1 MLGEIT
7 QYIALAVL
15 LAGLAYFL
23 TLIVGNIKVQSSAN
37 ISAQADAAYFSTR
50 IGEIMDRREIIKAQD
65 EVSWQ
70 GFRKFMV
77 DNQIRPNNIQNNKI
91 LELFNS
97 IEKEN
102 FIPEKY
108 KDYAYFD
115 DEINF
120 DNNRSYLPNLHIAQ
134 LIQSANL
141 KLNEKVLHIGSLTG
155 YVTTILS
162 NLAKEVVAIESAKD
176 LFSTLERNIKK
187 LNLNNVTPINDN
199 YENGYM
205 KNRPYDVIF
214 IDSITEFIPEIFY
227 SQLNDSTGRILLIE
241 KINSNLQKG
250 VIITKNNTSYL
261 KEYIFDSLLKSSPLF
276 KLKEKF
282 KFL

>member
-1 MLGEIT
+1 M
-7 QYIALAVL
+7 
-15 LAGLAYFL
+15 
-23 TLIVGNIKVQSSAN
+23 K
-37 ISAQADAAYFSTR
+37 
-50 IGEIMDRREIIKAQD
+50 MDYQKA
-65 EVSWQ
+65 
-70 GFRKFMV
+70 RKFMV

-187 LNLNNVTPINDN
+187 FNLNNVTPINDN

>member
-1 MLGEIT
+1 
-7 QYIALAVL
+7 
-15 LAGLAYFL
+15 
-23 TLIVGNIKVQSSAN
+23 
-37 ISAQADAAYFSTR
+37 
-50 IGEIMDRREIIKAQD
+50 MDYQKA
-65 EVSWQ
+65 
-70 GFRKFMV
+70 RKFMV

-91 LELFNS
+91 LELFSS

-102 FIPEKY
+102 YIPEKY

-115 DEINF
+115 NEIKF
-120 DNNRSYLPNLHIAQ
+120 DNERSYLPNLHIAQ
-134 LIQSANL
+134 MLQAANL
-141 KLNEKVLHIGSLTG
+141 NLSEKVLHIGSLTG

-162 NLAKEVVAIESAKD
+162 NLVKDVVAIESAKD
-176 LFSTLERNIKK
+176 LFFTLERNIKK
-187 LNLNNVTPINDN
+187 FNLNNVTPINDN

-205 KNRPYDVIF
+205 KNKPYDVIF
-214 IDSITEFIPEIFY
+214 IDSVTEFIPEIFY

>member
-1 MLGEIT
+1 
-7 QYIALAVL
+7 
-15 LAGLAYFL
+15 
-23 TLIVGNIKVQSSAN
+23 
-37 ISAQADAAYFSTR
+37 
-50 IGEIMDRREIIKAQD
+50 MDYQKA
-65 EVSWQ
+65 
-70 GFRKFMV
+70 RKFMV

-91 LELFNS
+91 LELFSS

-102 FIPEKY
+102 YIPEKY

-141 KLNEKVLHIGSLTG
+141 NLSEKVLHIGSLTG

-162 NLAKEVVAIESAKD
+162 NLVKDVVAIESAKD
-176 LFSTLERNIKK
+176 LFFTLERNIKK
-187 LNLNNVTPINDN
+187 FNLNNVTPINDN

-205 KNRPYDVIF
+205 KNKPYDVIF
-214 IDSITEFIPEIFY
+214 IDSVTEFIPEIFY

>member
-1 MLGEIT
+1 
-7 QYIALAVL
+7 
-15 LAGLAYFL
+15 
-23 TLIVGNIKVQSSAN
+23 
-37 ISAQADAAYFSTR
+37 
-50 IGEIMDRREIIKAQD
+50 MDYQKA
-65 EVSWQ
+65 
-70 GFRKFMV
+70 RKFMV

-91 LELFNS
+91 LELFSS

-102 FIPEKY
+102 YIPEKY

-162 NLAKEVVAIESAKD
+162 NLVKDVVAIESAKD

-187 LNLNNVTPINDN
+187 FNLNNVTPINDN

-205 KNRPYDVIF
+205 KNKPYDVIF
-214 IDSITEFIPEIFY
+214 IDSVTEFIPEIFY

>member
-1 MLGEIT
+1 
-7 QYIALAVL
+7 
-15 LAGLAYFL
+15 
-23 TLIVGNIKVQSSAN
+23 
-37 ISAQADAAYFSTR
+37 
-50 IGEIMDRREIIKAQD
+50 MDYQKA
-65 EVSWQ
+65 
-70 GFRKFMV
+70 RKFMV